1 MAPAKR
7 RKIDMAVPVRQ
18 NESKMNP
25 GNQPQSTEPN
35 AWQPLLELQRLN
47 DQLSRSL
54 GGWGDLSSL
63 LTDAFTP
70 LADVEETDDGYL
82 VEIELPGV
90 KKGDIEIS
98 MEGRRLTVSG
108 ERKEK
113 ERAGIL
119 RRRTRSVGQFHYEVV
134 LPGAVDED
142 AVSASLDGG
151 VLTVRVPKRQ
161 SDRPRRIQVK

>member
-1 MAPAKR
+1 
-7 RKIDMAVPVRQ
+7 MAVPVRQ
-18 NESKMNP
+18 NQSSQKP
-25 GNQPQSTEPN
+25 RAQTQSTEPRV
-35 AWQPLLELQRLN
+35 WHPLMELQRLN

-54 GGWGDLSSL
+54 EGWGDLSSL
-63 LTDAFTP
+63 LSDAFTP
-70 LADVEETDDGYL
+70 LADVEETDDAYL

-119 RRRTRSVGQFHYEVV
+119 RRRTRSVGRFHYEVV
-134 LPGAVDED
+134 LPGEVDEG

-151 VLTVRVPKRQ
+151 VLTIRVPKRE

>member
-1 MAPAKR
+1 
-7 RKIDMAVPVRQ
+7 MAVPVRQ
-18 NESKMNP
+18 N
-25 GNQPQSTEPN
+25 QSTTENEGTRRQSGEPRV
-35 AWQPLLELQRLN
+35 WHPLMELQRLN

-54 GGWGDLSSL
+54 EGWGDLSSVL
-63 LTDAFTP
+63 SDAFTP
-70 LADVEETDDGYL
+70 LADVEETDDAYV

-90 KKGDIEIS
+90 KKGDVDIS

-113 ERAGIL
+113 ERTGVL
-119 RRRTRSVGQFHYEVV
+119 RRRTRSVGRFHYEIV
-134 LPGAVDED
+134 LPGEVDEG

-151 VLTVRVPKRQ
+151 VLTIRVPKRE

>member
-1 MAPAKR
+1 
-7 RKIDMAVPVRQ
+7 MAVPVRQ
-18 NESKMNP
+18 NQS
-25 GNQPQSTEPN
+25 NQSPRARTQGTEPRV
-35 AWQPLLELQRLN
+35 WHPLMELQRLN

-54 GGWGDLSSL
+54 EGWGDLSSL
-63 LTDAFTP
+63 LSDAFTP
-70 LADVEETDDGYL
+70 LADVEETDDAYL

-119 RRRTRSVGQFHYEVV
+119 RRRTRSVGRFHYEVV
-134 LPGAVDED
+134 LPGEVDEG
-142 AVSASLDGG
+142 AVMC
-151 VLTVRVPKRQ
+151 VTRRR
-161 SDRPRRIQVK
+161 RPHCSGAEARERSPTAHPGQVS